1 MNVLLEQI
9 PNVIGALLVAGGLLV
24 LFGILVHYRKI
35 CPPNRVLVI
44 SGGGSRVGDTKRG
57 YRPVFGGF
65 AYEVPMFQKIDQMSM
80 SLIEVPIQVRGAY
93 SQGGIPLN
101 VNAIANAKV
110 ASDPRLVGNA
120 IERFL
125 GRDQNEIRRV
135 AKETLEGHLRGV
147 LARLTPEEVNHDRL
161 RFAEELSTESAADLS
176 KLGIQLDT
184 LKIQHVSDDV
194 QYLDSIGREA
204 IANVIRDAEMAES
217 DAKREAELAEAGNR
231 ARASVTEA
239 QVDAHIREMENDLRR
254 ILADLD
260 SEVKSE
266 EQRVLASAR
275 QARAQAEQEL
285 QKLRA
290 ELEGIRLRSDTVLPA
305 EAEREAE
312 QHRARGEAAIVRE
325 RGRAVAVSLAMMNDA
340 WDKAGDN
347 AMSIAVL
354 ENIENI
360 LRAAAKGVTKVKI
373 DNIAM
378 VDNGDG
384 KVLANYIAAYPEM
397 LAAVLHSV
405 TKTTGID
412 VARALSGR
420 SDTETKEVNA

>member
-24 LFGILVHYRKI
+24 FFGILVHYRKI

-65 AYEVPMFQKIDQMSM
+65 AYEIPMFQKIDLMSM

-93 SQGGIPLN
+93 SKGGIPLN

-147 LARLTPEEVNHDRL
+147 LARLTPEEVNQDRL
-161 RFAEELSTESAADLS
+161 RFAEELSTESVADLN

-194 QYLDSIGREA
+194 QYLDSIGRES

-217 DAKREAELAEAGNR
+217 DAKREAELAEADNR

-260 SEVKSE
+260 AEVKSE
-266 EQRVLASAR
+266 EQRVLAAAR

-285 QKLRA
+285 QRLRA
-290 ELEGIRLRSDTVLPA
+290 ELEGIRLRSDTILPA

-325 RGRAVAVSLAMMNDA
+325 RGRAVAQSLSMMNDA
-340 WDKAGDN
+340 WEKAGEN
-347 AMSIAVL
+347 AMSISVL
-354 ENIENI
+354 ENIESI
-360 LRAAAKGVTKVKI
+360 LRNAAKGVTKVKVET
-373 DNIAM
+373 IAM
-378 VDNGDG
+378 VDSGDG
-384 KVLANYIAAYPEM
+384 KVLPNYIAAYPEM
-397 LAAVLHSV
+397 LAAILHSV
-405 TKTTGID
+405 KGTTGID

-420 SDTETKEVNA
+420 STDAPKEDKA